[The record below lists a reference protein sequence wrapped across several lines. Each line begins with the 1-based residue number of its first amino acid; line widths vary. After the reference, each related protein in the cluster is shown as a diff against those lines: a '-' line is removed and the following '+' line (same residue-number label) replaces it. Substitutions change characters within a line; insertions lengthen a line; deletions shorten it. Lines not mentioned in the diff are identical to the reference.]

1 MGEEFKMSCH
11 LTSRA
16 PDPLSHRLNLA
27 QVGGIE
33 GKDSIRFSQLC
44 FFDYYSL
51 SLIISRFRHG
61 IGMLKLLPSLN
72 GSGEGNIVGV
82 F

>member
-33 GKDSIRFSQLC
+33 GKDSIRLPKLGLL
-44 FFDYYSL
+44 DYYGFRL
-51 SLIISRFRHG
+51 VISRLGH
-61 IGMLKLLPSLN
+61 LSYLLLIEIYFVWFSIT
-72 GSGEGNIVGV
+72 S